1 MRDLH
6 ELPKLRDGLS
16 YLYLEHG
23 IVDKGQQAIELLD
36 EEGRTR
42 VPVAALTLLML
53 GPGVSI
59 THAAIR
65 VLAENGCLV
74 IWCGEEGV
82 RFYAQGSG
90 ETRKAQRLIKQAAL
104 VSDPQKRME
113 VVMRMYRY
121 RFPEGLPDGLS
132 LEQVRGYEGVRV
144 REAYA
149 QASKTYGVP
158 WTGRQ
163 YDRRHWAAASP
174 ANRAL
179 SAANSC
185 LNGICHAAIVSAGL
199 SPGLGFIHTGFQLSF
214 VYDIADLYKAEL
226 TIPLAFRL
234 AAESGG
240 NLESRVRHACRDAF
254 RDTRLLERILP
265 DMDAILGITD
275 EDLAAEEDVDRPDAL
290 PPSWWTPPGDLGA
303 QHELAAGP
311 GGEPAAQADTDGSA
325 EE

>member
-1 MRDLH
+1 MSRDLH
-6 ELPKLRDGLS
+6 ELPKLRDGLT

-23 IVDKGQQAIELLD
+23 IIDKGQQSVELLD
-36 EEGRTR
+36 QDGRTR
-42 VPVAALTLLML
+42 IPVAALSLLML
-53 GPGVSI
+53 GPGTSI

-65 VLAENGCLV
+65 VLGDSGCLV
-74 IWCGEEGV
+74 AWCGEEGV

-104 VSDPQKRME
+104 VSDPGTRLE

-132 LEQVRGYEGVRV
+132 IEQIRGYEGVRV

-149 QASKTYGVP
+149 QASQTYGVV

-163 YDRRHWAAASP
+163 YDRRNWSASSP

-185 LNGICHAAIVSAGL
+185 LNGICHAAIVSVGL

-234 AAESGG
+234 ASESAG

-265 DMDAILGITD
+265 DMDEMLGIS
-275 EDLAAEEDVDRPDAL
+275 EADLRTDVDMDQPAAL
-290 PPSWWTPPGDLGA
+290 PPSWWTPPA
-303 QHELAAGP
+303 ALAAGGVADQDEGAGGC
-311 GGEPAAQADTDGSA
+311 GGE
-325 EE
+325 E

>member
-1 MRDLH
+1 MSRDLH
-6 ELPKLRDGLS
+6 ELPKLRDGLT
-16 YLYLEHG
+16 YLYVEHG
-23 IVDKGQQAIELLD
+23 IIDKGQQAVEVLD
-36 EEGRTR
+36 ADGRTR
-42 VPVAALTLLML
+42 IPVAALSLLML
-53 GPGVSI
+53 GPGTSI

-65 VLAENGCLV
+65 VLGDSGCLV
-74 IWCGEEGV
+74 AWTGEEGV

-104 VSDPQKRME
+104 VSDPDKRLE

-121 RFPEGLPDGLS
+121 RFPEGLPEGLS
-132 LEQVRGYEGVRV
+132 IEQVRGYEGVRV
-144 REAYA
+144 RDAYA
-149 QASKTYGVP
+149 KASQTYGVV

-163 YDRRHWAAASP
+163 YDRRDWSAASP

-185 LNGICHAAIVSAGL
+185 LNGICHAAIVSVGL

-265 DMDAILGITD
+265 DMDEMLGISE
-275 EDLAAEEDVDRPDAL
+275 EDLRTDQDVDQPASL
-290 PPSWWTPPGDLGA
+290 PPAWWTPPA
-303 QHELAAGP
+303 LAAGSAP
-311 GGEPAAQADTDGSA
+311 EEEAQDGGGAGGE
-325 EE
+325 E

>member
-1 MRDLH
+1 MSRDLH
-6 ELPKLRDGLS
+6 ELPKLRDGLT

-23 IVDKGQQAIELLD
+23 IIDKGQQAVELLD
-36 EEGRTR
+36 ADGRTR
-42 VPVAALTLLML
+42 IPVAALGLLML
-53 GPGVSI
+53 GPGTSI

-74 IWCGEEGV
+74 AWTGEEGI

-90 ETRKAQRLIKQAAL
+90 ETRKAQRLIRQAAL
-104 VSDPQKRME
+104 VSDPGKRLE

-121 RFPEGLPDGLS
+121 RFPEGLPEGLNI
-132 LEQVRGYEGVRV
+132 EQIRGYEGVRV

-149 QASKTYGVP
+149 KASQTYGVV

-163 YDRRHWAAASP
+163 YDRRDWSAASP

-185 LNGICHAAIVSAGL
+185 LNGICHAAIVSVGL
-199 SPGLGFIHTGFQLSF
+199 SPGLGFIHIGFQLSF

-254 RDTRLLERILP
+254 RDTRLLDRIVP
-265 DMDAILGITD
+265 DMDEMLGITE
-275 EDLAAEEDVDRPDAL
+275 EDLATDQDMDQPAAL
-290 PPSWWTPPGDLGA
+290 PPSWWTPPALEAGDVAEG
-303 QHELAAGP
+303 
-311 GGEPAAQADTDGSA
+311 GGEASDVCRGV
-325 EE
+325 E

>member
-6 ELPKLRDGLS
+6 ELPKLRDGLT

-23 IVDKGQQAIELLD
+23 IIDKGQQAVELLD
-36 EEGRTR
+36 ADGRTR
-42 VPVAALTLLML
+42 IPVAALSLLML
-53 GPGVSI
+53 GPGTSI

-74 IWCGEEGV
+74 AWTGEEGI

-104 VSDPQKRME
+104 VSEPGKRLE

-121 RFPEGLPDGLS
+121 RFPEGLPEGLS
-132 LEQVRGYEGVRV
+132 IEQVRGHEGVRV

-149 QASKTYGVP
+149 QASQTYGVA
-158 WTGRQ
+158 WAGRQ
-163 YDRRHWAAASP
+163 YDRRDWSAASP

-185 LNGICHAAIVSAGL
+185 LNGICHAAIVSVGL

-254 RDTRLLERILP
+254 RDTRLLERIVP
-265 DMDAILGITD
+265 DMDELLGIS
-275 EDLAAEEDVDRPDAL
+275 EADLRTDVDMDQPAAL
-290 PPSWWTPPGDLGA
+290 PPSWWTPPA
-303 QHELAAGP
+303 ALAAGGVADQDEEAGGA
-311 GGEPAAQADTDGSA
+311 GGE
-325 EE
+325 E